1 MANLVRLVA
10 CAAILLGLAG
20 ELACGLLLPSRIVV
34 EYAPPPPVRH
44 LVYVDLPTQEQALS
58 WCRAAQAVDQWGQRL
73 YCDIH

>member
-34 EYAPPPPVRH
+34 QYAPPPPVRH
-44 LVYVDLPTQEQALS
+44 LVEVNLPTTEQVFP
-58 WCRAAQAVDQWGQRL
+58 WCRAAQEADQWGQRL